1 MKSIYIICAA
11 GLAAFQSAVMA
22 VQGNI
27 ATSWM
32 LFAIALS
39 CFLYV
44 IVQEEL

>member
-1 MKSIYIICAA
+1 MKSIYMTCAA

-27 ATSWM
+27 ITSWM
-32 LFAIALS
+32 LFVVALS

-44 IVQEEL
+44 IVQEEI

>member
-1 MKSIYIICAA
+1 MKSIYMTCAA

-27 ATSWM
+27 VTSWM
-32 LFAIALS
+32 LFAVALS

>member
-1 MKSIYIICAA
+1 MKSIYITCAA

-27 ATSWM
+27 ITSWM
-32 LFAIALS
+32 LFAVALS

-44 IVQEEL
+44 IVQEEI

>member
-1 MKSIYIICAA
+1 MKNIYMTCAA

-27 ATSWM
+27 ITSWM
-32 LFAIALS
+32 LFAVALS

-44 IVQEEL
+44 IVQEEI